1 MSSVLTYNQIQNEI
15 NSVSRQDLDSN
26 LFDDVDDDTANETD
40 ETQSQQQKKDSK
52 NKRKRVKK
60 KKSQKKHEPATNG
73 NVNNIENNNNK
84 ENHSDDEDIEIEL
97 VPEEIVLDKNY
108 AEFAKVFDHFK
119 LTGPEGVKEG
129 VKIEEK
135 NPTSTR
141 QSEMERLRARMMED
155 DEEDEKEKEAAEK
168 DGQPKL
174 SKKKLKQVTRL
185 SVAALKQLVNRPD
198 VVEMHD
204 VTARDPKLLVHLKA
218 TRNTVPVPRH
228 WCAKRKYLQGK
239 RGFEKPAFD
248 LPDFIK
254 RTGIQGM
261 REAVAEKEAN
271 KSLKQKMREKVRP
284 KMGKIDIDYQKLHDA
299 FFRWQTKPRM
309 CIHGDLYYEGKEMET
324 KLKEKKPGNL
334 TDDLRIA
341 LGMPTGANSEKIPPP
356 WLIAMQRYGPPPSYP
371 SLKIPGLNAPI
382 PDSCSFGYH
391 AGGWGKPPVD
401 EFGRP
406 LYGDV
411 FGSSV
416 SDMRKPEEEEP
427 VDKGLWGEM
436 EDEVYEEVMPEDDSE
451 EEEDAEGEK
460 GEGDGEKEDEEAP
473 EDDTAG
479 LKTPGEGLM
488 TPSGI
493 STTVSAG
500 LETPDMIELRKRKN
514 QIESDMESMGGETP
528 ALYKILPEKATSVG
542 ASMMGSSKVYD
553 ISAAKKANLLHEAM
567 MGGTASGID
576 MTLNPDEL
584 EMDSDTLQSRFDQQV
599 KQSGEE
605 TSEPDLA
612 KQKQKKPKAK
622 PATTPASGSSS
633 STADKDK
640 NKKYKEFKF

>member
-1 MSSVLTYNQIQNEI
+1 MSVLTYNQIQNEI
-15 NSVSRQDLDSN
+15 NSISRQDLDSN
-26 LFDDVDDDTANETD
+26 LFDDVDEETTNEND
-40 ETQSQQQKKDSK
+40 ENQSQNQKKDSK
-52 NKRKRVKK
+52 NKRKRNKK
-60 KKSQKKHEPATNG
+60 KKSQRKNEPVTNNG
-73 NVNNIENNNNK
+73 TNNK
-84 ENHSDDEDIEIEL
+84 ENHSDDDEQIEIEI

-108 AEFAKVFDHFK
+108 AEFSKVFDHFK
-119 LTGPEGVKEG
+119 LTGPDGVKD
-129 VKIEEK
+129 VKTEEK
-135 NPTSTR
+135 NPISTR

-155 DEEDEKEKEAAEK
+155 DEEDEKEKEAEK
-168 DGQPKL
+168 NGQPKL
-174 SKKKLKQVTRL
+174 SKKKLKQMTRL

-309 CIHGDLYYEGKEMET
+309 CIHGDLYYEGKELET

-341 LGMPTGANSEKIPPP
+341 LGMPTGANAEKIPPP

-411 FGSSV
+411 FGSSM

-427 VDKGLWGEM
+427 VDKALWGEM
-436 EDEVYEEVMPEDDSE
+436 EDEVYEEVMPEEDSE
-451 EEEDAEGEK
+451 EEDTEGQKEAGDAEKEEE
-460 GEGDGEKEDEEAP
+460 EGADAS
-473 EDDTAG
+473 DDTAAG

-584 EMDSDTLQSRFDQQV
+584 EMDSETLQSRFDQQV
-599 KQSGEE
+599 KQTGADNEDM
-605 TSEPDLA
+605 SEADLA
-612 KQKQKKPKAK
+612 KQKQKKKPK
-622 PATTPASGSSS
+622 PATTPASGTSSS
-633 STADKDK
+633 ADKDK